1 MPDPNSEDTPFGQQ
15 LRQLRRTK
23 KLTLKD
29 VEAMTGI
36 HNAYLSQVE
45 NGKIARPAPDK
56 LYALAEVYGV
66 SFDQLMYA
74 AGHITKQP
82 HAEPQ
87 GNEPKTLVGAVLSS
101 KNLTAEEEAKL
112 AEYLEFLRARK

>member
-1 MPDPNSEDTPFGQQ
+1 MPETNSHDPPFGHQ

-23 KLTLKD
+23 QLTLKD

-56 LYALAEVYGV
+56 LYALAEVYDV

-74 AGHITKQP
+74 SGHIAKQP
-82 HAEPQ
+82 HISPQ
-87 GNEPKTLVGAVLSS
+87 GSEPKTLVGAVLSS
-101 KNLTAEEEAKL
+101 KNLTAEEETELAK
-112 AEYLEFLRARK
+112 YLEFLRARK